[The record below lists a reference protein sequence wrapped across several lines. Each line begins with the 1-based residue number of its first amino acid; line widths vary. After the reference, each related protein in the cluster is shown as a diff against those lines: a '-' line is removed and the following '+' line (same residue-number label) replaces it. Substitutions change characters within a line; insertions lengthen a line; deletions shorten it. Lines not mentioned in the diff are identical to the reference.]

1 MPSRPWIVAVAL
13 AGLAGFILLA
23 LPGSGAQ
30 QTVGTVLLAGMLI
43 AVIAV
48 VVARLGPQSQPD
60 REREELARQ
69 EFDRTGSWPAD

>member
-1 MPSRPWIVAVAL
+1 MPSLPWIVSVGV
-13 AGLAGFILLA
+13 AGLTGFILLA
-23 LPGSGAQ
+23 IPGGGAQ
-30 QTVGTVLLAGMLI
+30 ELVGTVLLALMLV

-48 VVARLGPQSQPD
+48 IVARLGPQSQPE

>member
-1 MPSRPWIVAVAL
+1 MPSRPWIVTVAL
-13 AGLAGFILLA
+13 AGLIGFILLA
-23 LPGSGAQ
+23 IPGGGAQ
-30 QTVGTVLLAGMLI
+30 EVVGTVLLTAMLI

-48 VVARLGPQSQPD
+48 VVARLGPQSQPE